1 MLRAVL
7 LNPKATRMTRCA
19 SPNAILL
26 LLLLLVV
33 PGAAN
38 AQGSITG
45 FRSPSNNIA
54 CQYFDYD
61 RQLTLRCDIMEATV
75 TARRPADCDLDYGH
89 AFAIGLQASKGTRLC
104 AGDTVA
110 DPNAP
115 TLNYGEEINLGGFRC
130 RSEKTGMTCT
140 NPAGHGFRLSKAR
153 QDLF

>member
-1 MLRAVL
+1 MIPRIFALCLATTPALADDL
-7 LNPKATRMTRCA
+7 L
-19 SPNAILL
+19 
-26 LLLLLVV
+26 
-33 PGAAN
+33 
-38 AQGSITG
+38 
-45 FRSPSNNIA
+45 FFHSPSGNIA
-54 CQYFDYD
+54 CMIA
-61 RQLTLRCDIMEATV
+61 TGAWAEARCDIFEMT
-75 TARRPADCDLDYGH
+75 TRLPPPPADCDLDYGH

-104 AGDTVA
+104 VGDTVA